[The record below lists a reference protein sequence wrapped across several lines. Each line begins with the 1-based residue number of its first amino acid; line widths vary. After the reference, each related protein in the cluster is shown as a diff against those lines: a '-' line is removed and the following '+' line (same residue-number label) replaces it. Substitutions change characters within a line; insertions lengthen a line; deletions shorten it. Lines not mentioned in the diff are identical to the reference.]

1 MSTNTNKN
9 QLISFLSP
17 AEREVFKSIQE
28 RIAQTRKTLPLVLP
42 SDNGKTT
49 LKIQLDKDKEVLI
62 TLQQKAEIRK
72 AKAERLSRKINRE
85 QYNDLKNRFVNQ

>member
-17 AEREVFKSIQE
+17 AEREVFKNIQE
-28 RIAQTRKTLPLVLP
+28 RITQTRKTLPQVFP
-42 SDNGKTT
+42 SDSSKTT
-49 LKIQLDKDKEVLI
+49 LKIQIDKDKEVLI

-72 AKAERLSRKINRE
+72 AKAERLSRRINKE
-85 QYNDLKNRFVNQ
+85 QYNDVKSRFVNQ